1 MASRAM
7 RRRGLAVTGVSPT
20 TGLVSGQE
28 LGLRLARPDSWSRD
42 YRIPYRSF
50 RLLDRVDVVH
60 GRLTSADLVA
70 RTVSVVGA
78 DGVARELGYDVLV
91 VATGVAN
98 GFWRSDAVRD
108 DAAVAT
114 DLADRHARLA
124 AAGSVAVVGGGAAA
138 VGAAYNLAVRWPDK
152 QVDLYFPGE
161 RGLPQHHGRT
171 WAGVRRRLEA
181 AGVVLHPGHRAV
193 LPGSDE
199 PCPGPVTWSTGQA
212 PAQADLVL
220 WAVGRVRPHTGWL
233 PVSVLDEHGFVRTG
247 SDLRVPGVEGVFA
260 IGDVAATDP
269 LRSTARNFQ
278 HTVLAANVAAYLE
291 GRPLREISLPGR
303 RWGSVLGPQRT
314 GLEVF
319 NPSGRPFRIP
329 RVVVDRALQ
338 PWVVKR
344 GIYGGVRR

>member
-1 MASRAM
+1 MSRST
-7 RRRGLAVTGVSPT
+7 RGTG
-20 TGLVSGQE
+20 
-28 LGLRLARPDSWSRD
+28 RCC
-42 YRIPYRSF
+42 
-50 RLLDRVDVVH
+50 
-60 GRLTSADLVA
+60 
-70 RTVSVVGA
+70 
-78 DGVARELGYDVLV
+78 
-91 VATGVAN
+91 
-98 GFWRSDAVRD
+98 
-108 DAAVAT
+108 
-114 DLADRHARLA
+114 
-124 AAGSVAVVGGGAAA
+124 
-138 VGAAYNLAVRWPDK
+138 
-152 QVDLYFPGE
+152 
-161 RGLPQHHGRT
+161 
-171 WAGVRRRLEA
+171 
-181 AGVVLHPGHRAV
+181 RA
-193 LPGSDE
+193 
-199 PCPGPVTWSTGQA
+199 PVTWSTGQA

-233 PVSVLDEHGFVRTG
+233 PASVLDEHGFVRTG

-319 NPSGRPFRIP
+319 NPAGRPFRIP